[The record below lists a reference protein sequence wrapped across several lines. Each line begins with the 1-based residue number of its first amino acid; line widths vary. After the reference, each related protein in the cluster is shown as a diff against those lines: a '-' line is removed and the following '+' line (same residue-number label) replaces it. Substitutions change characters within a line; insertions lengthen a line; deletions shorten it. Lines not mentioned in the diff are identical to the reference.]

1 MIKKGDYFNEYLI
14 TGYIDKGGMGSIWS
28 VKKDHTEYALK
39 VCEKTDEESLK
50 RFKREY
56 RLMQHLN
63 HINVLKAFEFGF
75 IDERPCFVME
85 KCEKS
90 LEKAV
95 EQWLSTKEKF
105 DLVLQICEGLA
116 YIHNN
121 GETNRDIKAANIMI
135 KDGIAKI
142 SDFGI
147 GRFMD
152 RDTTTLT
159 TTTEKYSSW
168 GYTAPELFNNDGSFR
183 EGSKAIDIFALGSL
197 AYYVFSD
204 GSHPA
209 YFSHKQVAAD
219 IYPILQKCRELQPE
233 DRYQNVED
241 FFQAIN
247 NVLAARGRYKTL
259 TELVPV
265 KNKITN
271 SELKEHALPL
281 LFQSNGIAEL
291 IENFNIFK
299 SLWPLIYKA
308 DPKCTDS
315 IIAFILKTF
324 EEDHNYWL
332 QFEDTEVMA
341 RMAVLLCPATDNP
354 ELKIKLFDL
363 CLSRSIGANR
373 WDAMRDIYNNLISKW
388 NTNTI
393 LPFAVYIH
401 EHSDYFE
408 KLSEIIGVSIP
419 TIVKAYY

>member
-1 MIKKGDYFNEYLI
+1 M
-14 TGYIDKGGMGSIWS
+14 
-28 VKKDHTEYALK
+28 
-39 VCEKTDEESLK
+39 
-50 RFKREY
+50 
-56 RLMQHLN
+56 
-63 HINVLKAFEFGF
+63 
-75 IDERPCFVME
+75 
-85 KCEKS
+85 
-90 LEKAV
+90 
-95 EQWLSTKEKF
+95 
-105 DLVLQICEGLA
+105 
-116 YIHNN
+116 
-121 GETNRDIKAANIMI
+121 
-135 KDGIAKI
+135 
-142 SDFGI
+142 
-147 GRFMD
+147 
-152 RDTTTLT
+152 
-159 TTTEKYSSW
+159 
-168 GYTAPELFNNDGSFR
+168 
-183 EGSKAIDIFALGSL
+183 
-197 AYYVFSD
+197 
-204 GSHPA
+204 
-209 YFSHKQVAAD
+209 
-219 IYPILQKCRELQPE
+219 
-233 DRYQNVED
+233 
-241 FFQAIN
+241 
-247 NVLAARGRYKTL
+247 
-259 TELVPV
+259 VPV